1 LPAARCCA
9 DFIDFVAGAPEF
21 FAGLILAG
29 GVGGFCCGDYFK
41 PRRFGI
47 LRALATRVKRSVCIL
62 FMLIAWLTGLHRA
75 TAANVTLSWNAS
87 PDADA
92 TGYAVHY
99 GTVSGS
105 YPHKVVVGLTTNV
118 TISNL
123 CAGVTYYFAAT
134 TLYAASGQESTFSSE
149 VSHTPAG
156 VLTLSRRAASGGAAQ
171 INFPV
176 EPGHW
181 YEVQAT
187 TNFQTWT
194 TIRQTGIATSNAW
207 SQISDPDAGSFKARY
222 YRLVLH

>member
-1 LPAARCCA
+1 MHHAA
-9 DFIDFVAGAPEF
+9 
-21 FAGLILAG
+21 
-29 GVGGFCCGDYFK
+29 
-41 PRRFGI
+41 
-47 LRALATRVKRSVCIL
+47 
-62 FMLIAWLTGLHRA
+62 
-75 TAANVTLSWNAS
+75 AANVTLSWNAS

-105 YPHKVVVGLTTNV
+105 YPHKVVVGLTTSV

-134 TLYAASGQESTFSSE
+134 TLYGASGEESAFSSE
-149 VSHTPAG
+149 ASFVTPG
-156 VLTLSRRAASGGAAQ
+156 CLSMSRRASCSSPTQ
-171 INFPV
+171 LNFPV

-187 TNFQTWT
+187 TNFQSWT
-194 TIRQTGIATSNAW
+194 TIQQTGIATSNNWVHIADT
-207 SQISDPDAGSFKARY
+207 QAGNFAARY

>member
-1 LPAARCCA
+1 M
-9 DFIDFVAGAPEF
+9 
-21 FAGLILAG
+21 LILIA
-29 GVGGFCCGDYFK
+29 
-41 PRRFGI
+41 
-47 LRALATRVKRSVCIL
+47 ALA
-62 FMLIAWLTGLHRA
+62 GPHRA
-75 TAANVTLSWNAS
+75 AAANVTLSWNAS

-99 GTVSGS
+99 GTVSGK
-105 YPHKVVVGLTTNV
+105 YTRKVVVGLTTSV

-134 TLYAASGQESTFSSE
+134 TLYAASGQESAFSGE

-156 VLTLSRRAASGGAAQ
+156 VLTLTRSAKTGGAAQ

-194 TIRQTGIATSNAW
+194 TIQQTGIATSNNW
-207 SQISDPDAGSFKARY
+207 VQIADADAGSFKARY

>member
-1 LPAARCCA
+1 MKC
-9 DFIDFVAGAPEF
+9 
-21 FAGLILAG
+21 
-29 GVGGFCCGDYFK
+29 
-41 PRRFGI
+41 
-47 LRALATRVKRSVCIL
+47 SVCIL
-62 FMLIAWLTGLHRA
+62 FILIAWLTGLHRA

-105 YPHKVVVGLTTNV
+105 YTHKVVVGQTTSV

-134 TLYAASGQESTFSSE
+134 TLYGASGEESAFSSE
-149 VSHTPAG
+149 ASYIPAG
-156 VLTLSRRAASGGAAQ
+156 VLAMNHGASSGSPVQ
-171 INFPV
+171 LNFPV

-187 TNFQTWT
+187 TNFQSWT
-194 TIRQTGIATSNAW
+194 TIQQTGIATSNNWVHLADA
-207 SQISDPDAGSFKARY
+207 QAGSFAARY